1 MRSLTLTFV
10 LSFVVCQAFG
20 QVIDEAMQNRQSFYY
35 VNFKK
40 YPVQDKTLPVGV
52 FDSGTGGLT
61 VLNAI
66 VNFDKFQNLTNKNT
80 PDGQPD
86 FAKEKFI
93 YLADQANMPYGNYAA
108 AGKTDLLQEHV
119 LKDVQFL
126 LSNKYYQNGL
136 SPHYQ
141 TDKQLIKV
149 LVIACNTA
157 TAYGQTKI
165 EAFLKNV
172 GLPIKVIGVID
183 AGSRG
188 ALQTFKKDENGTIG
202 IFATAGT
209 VASEGYDRAIRRF
222 QAEQGYTGQ
231 IQLFG
236 QGGVG
241 LAEAIDEDPNFIN
254 RTAQSPRE
262 NYRGPN
268 VSGSN
273 LLIEKQLFKIY
284 NFDFEGQK
292 MLCDAA
298 KVDDCSQLQINSAE
312 NYVRYHLVTLLEKM
326 RLAPN
331 VLPLKT
337 LILGCTHYPY
347 MATPI
352 EKVLTEL
359 RNYEENGQPRY
370 KHLLAEKITLID
382 PAINTARE
390 LYDYLYASKSFNTT
404 ADMATQSEFY
414 ISVPNVL
421 NPNIKTETDGRFT
434 YNYKYGRNTNDL
446 QEYVK
451 VVPFSNKNVP
461 TDVTNRL
468 RLQIPNTFELI
479 KNFGKNHKV
488 GFMEVG
494 EKIKE

>member
-1 MRSLTLTFV
+1 MRSNSIFFLLF
-10 LSFVVCQAFG
+10 LSVQAMG
-20 QVIDEAMQNRQSFYY
+20 QRIENAMQTPQSFYY
-35 VNFKK
+35 VDFKQ
-40 YPVQDKTLPVGV
+40 YPVKDKTLPVGV

-66 VNFDKFQNLTNKNT
+66 VNFDKFQNQTDKNT

-86 FAKEKFI
+86 FAKEKFV

-126 LSNKYYQNGL
+126 LGNKYYQNGQAANF
-136 SPHYQ
+136 Q
-141 TDKQLIKV
+141 TDKQRVKV

-157 TAYGQTKI
+157 TAYGQSKI
-165 EAFLKNV
+165 EEYLKTV

-188 ALQTFKKDENGTIG
+188 ALQTFKKDENGSIG

-209 VASEGYDRAIRRF
+209 VSSQGYDRAIRRL

-231 IQLFG
+231 IQLFE

-254 RTAQSPRE
+254 RTAQIPRE

-273 LLIEKQLFKIY
+273 LLIEKQLLKIY

-347 MATPI
+347 MTEPI
-352 EKVLTEL
+352 EKVLAEL
-359 RNYEENGQPRY
+359 RNYQENGQPRY

-390 LYDYLYASKSFNTT
+390 LYDYLYVSKAFNPG
-404 ADMATQSEFY
+404 ADMVTQSEFY
-414 ISVPNVL
+414 ISVPNAL
-421 NPNIKTETDGRFT
+421 NSNIKTEADGRFT
-434 YNYKYGRNTNDL
+434 YNYKYGRNAHEL
-446 QEYVK
+446 QEYIK
-451 VVPFSNKNVP
+451 VVPFSNKNIP
-461 TDVTNRL
+461 ADVTDRL
-468 RLQIPNTFELI
+468 RKQIPNTFELI
-479 KNFGKNHKV
+479 TGFGKNLKMS
-488 GFMEVG
+488 FMGLNERI
-494 EKIKE
+494 EK

>member
-1 MRSLTLTFV
+1 MKHITIFV
-10 LSFVVCQAFG
+10 FSILLSIQAFG
-20 QVIDEAMQNRQSFYY
+20 QSIDGAMRNRQSFYY
-35 VNFKK
+35 VNFKQ

-66 VNFDKFQNLTNKNT
+66 VNFDKFENQTNKNT

-126 LSNKYYQNGL
+126 LGNKYYQNGQ
-136 SPHYQ
+136 SAHYQ
-141 TDKQLIKV
+141 TDKQKIKV

-157 TAYGQTKI
+157 TAYGQSKI
-165 EAFLKNV
+165 EAFLKTV

-188 ALQTFKKDENGTIG
+188 ALQTFKKDENGSIG

-209 VASEGYDRAIRRF
+209 VASQGYDRAIRRF
-222 QAEQGYTGQ
+222 QAELGYTGQ

-254 RTAQSPRE
+254 RTAQTPRE
-262 NYRGPN
+262 AYRGPN
-268 VSGSN
+268 VSGAN
-273 LLIEKQLFKIY
+273 LLIEKQLLKIY

-292 MLCDAA
+292 MLCDAS

-347 MATPI
+347 MAEPI

-390 LYDYLYASKSFNTT
+390 LYDYLYASKSFNTA
-404 ADMATQSEFY
+404 ADMTTQSEFY
-414 ISVPNVL
+414 ISVPNAL

-434 YNYKYGRNTNDL
+434 YDYKYGRNANEL

-451 VVPFSNKNVP
+451 AVPFSNKNISP
-461 TDVTNRL
+461 DVTDRL
-468 RLQIPNTFELI
+468 RKQIPNTFELI
-479 KNFGKNHKV
+479 KRFGKNPKTS
-488 GFMEVG
+488 FMGIG
-494 EKIKE
+494 ETIVE

>member
-1 MRSLTLTFV
+1 MRAIKIIFV
-10 LSFVVCQAFG
+10 LGLIFG
-20 QVIDEAMQNRQSFYY
+20 QALGQSIDKAMQNRKSFYY
-35 VNFKK
+35 LNFKK
-40 YPVQDKTLPVGV
+40 YPVQDKSLPVGV

-66 VNFDKFQNLTNKNT
+66 VNFDKFQNNTNTNI

-126 LSNKYYQNGL
+126 LGNKYYQNGQ
-136 SPHYQ
+136 SANYQ
-141 TDKQLIKV
+141 TDKQKVKV

-157 TAYGQTKI
+157 TAYGQSKI
-165 EAFLKNV
+165 EAFLKTV
-172 GLPIKVIGVID
+172 ELPIKVIGVID

-188 ALQTFKKDENGTIG
+188 ALQTFKKDENGSIG

-231 IQLFG
+231 IQLYG

-254 RTAQSPRE
+254 RTAQKPRE

-268 VSGSN
+268 VVGAGLVIERQ
-273 LLIEKQLFKIY
+273 LLKIY

-292 MLCDAA
+292 MLCDAS

-326 RLAPN
+326 RLTTN

-347 MATPI
+347 MAEPI

-370 KHLLAEKITLID
+370 KHLLAEKVALID

-390 LYDYLYASKSFNTT
+390 LYDYLYASKSFNSS
-404 ADMATQSEFY
+404 ANRATQSEFY

-421 NPNIKTETDGRFT
+421 NSNIKTETDGRFT
-434 YNYKYGRNTNDL
+434 YDYKYGRNANQL
-446 QEYVK
+446 QEYIK
-451 VVPFSNKNVP
+451 VVPFSNKNISA
-461 TDVTNRL
+461 DVTDRL
-468 RLQIPNTFELI
+468 RKQIPNTFELI
-479 KNFGKNHKV
+479 KRFGKNPKT
-488 GFMEVG
+488 GFMGAG
-494 EKIKE
+494 ELIVE

>member
-1 MRSLTLTFV
+1 MKFTNIIILLF
-10 LSFVVCQAFG
+10 LVVQASG
-20 QVIDEAMQNRQSFYY
+20 QRIENAMQKRQQFYHID
-35 VNFKK
+35 FKD
-40 YPVQDKTLPVGV
+40 YPVLDKTLPVGV

-66 VNFDKFQNLTNKNT
+66 VNFDKFQNQTNKNT

-86 FAKEKFI
+86 FAKEKFV

-126 LSNKYYQNGL
+126 LGNKYYQDGQAAN
-136 SPHYQ
+136 YR
-141 TDKQLIKV
+141 TDKQPVKV

-165 EAFLKNV
+165 EEFLKTV

-188 ALQTFKKDENGTIG
+188 ALQTFKKDESGSIG

-209 VASEGYDRAIRRF
+209 VSSQGYDRAIRRF
-222 QAEQGYTGQ
+222 QVEMGYTGQ

-236 QGGVG
+236 QGGIG
-241 LAEAIDEDPNFIN
+241 LAEAIDEDPNYIN
-254 RTAQSPRE
+254 RTTKAPRD

-268 VSGSN
+268 ISGSN
-273 LLIEKQLFKIY
+273 PLIERQLLKIY
-284 NFDFEGQK
+284 NFDFEAQR

-326 RLAPN
+326 RLTPN
-331 VLPLKT
+331 ALPLKT

-347 MATPI
+347 MTEPI
-352 EKVLTEL
+352 EKVLAEL
-359 RNYEENGQPRY
+359 RNYQEMGQFRY
-370 KHLLAEKITLID
+370 KNLLAEKITLID

-390 LYDYLYASKSFNTT
+390 LYDYLYISRAFNPS
-404 ADMATQSEFY
+404 ANMATQSEFY

-421 NPNIKTETDGRFT
+421 NPNVKTETDGRFT
-434 YNYKYGRNTNDL
+434 YDYKYGRNAHEL

-451 VVPFSNKNVP
+451 VVPFSNKNIS
-461 TDVTNRL
+461 TDVTDRL
-468 RLQIPNTFELI
+468 RKQIPNTFELI
-479 KNFGKNHKV
+479 KSFGANPKTQ
-488 GFMEVG
+488 FMGVD
-494 EKIKE
+494 KRIQK

>member
-1 MRSLTLTFV
+1 
-10 LSFVVCQAFG
+10 
-20 QVIDEAMQNRQSFYY
+20 MQNPAHFYF
-35 VNFKK
+35 VDFKN

-66 VNFDKFQNLTNKNT
+66 VNFDKFQNQTSQNT
-80 PDGQPD
+80 PDGKPD
-86 FAKEKFI
+86 FANEKFI

-126 LSNKYYQNGL
+126 LGNKYYQTAQ
-136 SPHYQ
+136 SPQYQ
-141 TDKQLIKV
+141 SDKQPVKV

-165 EAFLKNV
+165 EEFLKSAA
-172 GLPIKVIGVID
+172 LPIKVIGVID

-188 ALQTFKKDENGTIG
+188 ALQTFAKTENGSIG

-209 VASEGYDRAIRRF
+209 VASQGYERAIQRF
-222 QAEQGYTGQ
+222 QKEQGYTGQ

-254 RTAQSPRE
+254 RTAQIPRE
-262 NYRGPN
+262 AYRGPN

-273 LLIEKQLFKIY
+273 LLIEKQLLKIY
-284 NFDFEGQK
+284 NFDFTGQK
-292 MLCDAA
+292 MLCDAS
-298 KVDDCSQLQINSAE
+298 KVDDCSQLQINSAD

-326 RLAPN
+326 RQTPN
-331 VLPLKT
+331 ALPLKT

-347 MATPI
+347 MAETI

-359 RNYEENGQPRY
+359 RNYAENGQPRY
-370 KHLLAEKITLID
+370 QHLLAEKIRLID
-382 PAINTARE
+382 PAINTAQE
-390 LYDYLYASKSFNTT
+390 LHDYLYASKTFNP
-404 ADMATQSEFY
+404 AAEMATQSEFY
-414 ISVPNVL
+414 ISVPNML
-421 NPNIKTETDGRFT
+421 NPKVKTETDGRFS
-434 YNYKYGRNTNDL
+434 YDYKYGRKAGEL

-451 VVPFSNKNVP
+451 VVPFSRQNISP
-461 TDVTNRL
+461 DVADRL
-468 RLQIPNTFELI
+468 RQQIPNTFGLI
-479 KNFGKNHKV
+479 KAFGKNAKTEFLKKTERIV
-488 GFMEVG
+488 E
-494 EKIKE
+494 